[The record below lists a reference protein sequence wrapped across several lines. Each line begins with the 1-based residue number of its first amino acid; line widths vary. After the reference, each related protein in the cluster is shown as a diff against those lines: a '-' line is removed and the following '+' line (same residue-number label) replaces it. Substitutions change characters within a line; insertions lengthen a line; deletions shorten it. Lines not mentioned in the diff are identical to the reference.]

1 MRITGIEM
9 GELIVP
15 LRRAFTTSRRSA
27 GEIREIVVRL
37 TTDDGLVGYGSAPEL
52 PAAVIGVDEQAP
64 VLRGDITNAARLLLR
79 QDDLHPAEW
88 HRLLQVAG
96 GVSGARC
103 ALDVALWDVTAQ
115 GRGVPLYRLL
125 GGARESVETDLTI
138 SLDTPGRM
146 GEAARDAVARGAGV
160 LKVKLGE
167 GGVDADAA
175 RLRAVAD
182 AAPGVRL
189 RVDGNQG
196 WTLTQARA
204 FLARLPRL
212 EVAVELIEQPLKAA
226 NLAGLATFAAETS
239 VPIIA
244 DESVQG
250 LADLRRVLDQRA
262 ADGVNI
268 KLVKTAGIS
277 QALDVARVAE
287 SAGLPLMVGS
297 MLESPIGATA
307 ALALACGLPGVRWVD
322 LDTPL
327 LAADNPVEG
336 GLQLDGVRLSPA
348 SALGLGITAI
358 RGVAWLPIH

>member
-1 MRITGIEM
+1 VRITGIEM

-37 TTDDGLVGYGSAPEL
+37 TTDEGLVGYGSAPEL
-52 PAAVIGVDEQAP
+52 PPAVIGVDEQAP
-64 VLRGDITNAARLLLR
+64 VLRADITNAARLLLR
-79 QDDLHPAEW
+79 QDDLFPAEW
-88 HRLLQVAG
+88 HRLLQVTD
-96 GVSGARC
+96 GVGGARC

-115 GRGVPLYRLL
+115 ARGLPLYRLF

-138 SLDTPGRM
+138 SLDTPDRM
-146 GEAARDAVARGAGV
+146 GEAARDAVAQGAGV

-167 GGVDADAA
+167 GGIDADAA

-196 WTLTQARA
+196 WTLTQARD

-212 EVAVELIEQPLKAA
+212 GVTVDLLEQPLKAA
-226 NLAGLATFAAETS
+226 NLAGLATLAAETS

-250 LADLRRVLDQRA
+250 LADVHRLVDQRA

-277 QALDVARVAE
+277 QALEVARVAE
-287 SAGLPLMVGS
+287 SAGLPVMVGS
-297 MLESPIGATA
+297 MLESPAGAAA

-327 LAADNPVEG
+327 LATENPVQG
-336 GLQLDGVRLSPA
+336 GLQLTGMRLSPA
-348 SALGLGITAI
+348 PAPGLGITAI
-358 RGVAWLPIH
+358 QGLAWLPID